1 MLNEKEY
8 KTAKKMYT
16 TSIVALILATI
27 GVIWELVNVFFFNEA
42 CRYSTIILL
51 LVLYFNAAVQFT
63 NSRKTIKR
71 YESEN

>member
-42 CRYSTIILL
+42 CRDSTIILL